1 MLPAPAIH
9 CFRRKQGTSDCASS
23 YIPDRKGAGR
33 RIGAFHEMQLTRSK
47 KFAFGAALALALA
60 AAGLAGCSEGGG
72 VAGTADRKLTVDGPV
87 RLEIVN
93 GGGDTHVTA
102 GPPGEVRIHVEFH
115 VRAWPWQNAQ
125 RRLNVLTQN
134 PPVTQQGNLIRV
146 GGYGAT
152 TGHSTVDFSII
163 APAETQVRAT
173 TGSGN
178 IDVIGIEGPAN
189 FSTGSGAVSATNVS
203 GDIQASTG
211 SGSIQL
217 ASIHGQVQASA
228 GSGDISA
235 AGVRGDVRAST
246 GSGAIR
252 IAGPVDAVVV
262 GTGSG
267 SVTIASAA
275 SDLRVRTGSGNITV
289 NGDPEPTTYWD
300 FRAGSGNVI
309 LQVSPAASFRLYARS
324 KSGDI
329 DAAIPIVMEGT
340 TGKHELR
347 ARIGDGKARVEV
359 ETSSGGIA
367 LR

>member
-1 MLPAPAIH
+1 
-9 CFRRKQGTSDCASS
+9 
-23 YIPDRKGAGR
+23 
-33 RIGAFHEMQLTRSK
+33 MQMMRSR
-47 KFAFGAALALALA
+47 KFAWWAVLVLAFS
-60 AAGLAGCSEGGG
+60 AAGLTGCSEHGG

-102 GPPGEVRIHVEFH
+102 GPAGEVRIHAEFH
-115 VRAWPWQNAQ
+115 VRAFPWQDAQ
-125 RRLNVLTQN
+125 SRLAELTRN

-146 GGYGAT
+146 GGYGAST
-152 TGHSTVDFSII
+152 SGSTVNYSII
-163 APAETQVRAT
+163 VPSETQVRAT

-178 IDVIGIEGPAN
+178 IEVIGIEGPAN
-189 FSTGSGAVSATNVS
+189 FSTGSGAVSATNIS
-203 GDIQASTG
+203 GDVQASTG
-211 SGSIQL
+211 SGAVQL
-217 ASIHGQVQASA
+217 AAIQGQAQAST
-228 GSGDISA
+228 GSGNISA
-235 AGVRGDVRAST
+235 AEVRGDVRAST
-246 GSGAIR
+246 GSGSIR
-252 IAGPVDAVVV
+252 IAGPGDAVVV

-267 SVTIASAA
+267 DVNIASAA
-275 SDLRVRTGSGNITV
+275 SDLRVRTGSGNITI
-289 NGDPEPTTYWD
+289 NGDPEATTYWD

-309 LQVSPAASFRLYARS
+309 LQVSPSASFRFYARS

-359 ETSSGGIA
+359 ETSSGKIA